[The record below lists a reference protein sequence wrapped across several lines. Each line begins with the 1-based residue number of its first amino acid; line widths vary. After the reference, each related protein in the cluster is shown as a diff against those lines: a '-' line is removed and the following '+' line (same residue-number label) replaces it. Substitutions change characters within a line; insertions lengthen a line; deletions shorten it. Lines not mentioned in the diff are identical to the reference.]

1 MHFHIVGAFFPL
13 LNSFINLS
21 FQLHTSLITQSCPT
35 ICNPLDC
42 SLLGSSVHGIFQAIL
57 EWVSFSRESS
67 RPLSS
72 RTHVFCV
79 SPALQA
85 DPLPAEPLRK
95 SKCSISTL
103 QKKKTKTIIR
113 NSFISGTT
121 LKSFPRCGS

>member
-72 RTHVFCV
+72 QTHVFCV

-85 DPLPAEPLRK
+85 DPLPAKPLRK

-103 QKKKTKTIIR
+103 QKKKNKNNYQKLIYIR
-113 NSFISGTT
+113 NNIE
-121 LKSFPRCGS
+121 KFP

>member
-103 QKKKTKTIIR
+103 QKKKNKNNYQKLIYIR
-113 NSFISGTT
+113 NNIE
-121 LKSFPRCGS
+121 KFP

>member
-103 QKKKTKTIIR
+103 QKKKNKNNYKKLIYIR
-113 NSFISGTT
+113 NNIE
-121 LKSFPRCGS
+121 KFP